1 MNRTSSRSA
10 EPVARHGRLRSP
22 HPAAQI
28 AVIVGAMAIV
38 VALALAGTAAFALWA
53 TTSTI
58 AKNAVTLENTV
69 ELPPDMGAI
78 EGGANLLVVGTDSC
92 QGQDLALFPRCAHDE
107 GGERNDVTMLVHISD
122 APRRITVISFPRDML
137 VPIPSCPSPDGG
149 RYSAM
154 SSQMM
159 NASYSYGGLPCTA
172 LTVEQLTGE
181 KIQFAAAIRWTGV
194 IHMSDAIGGV
204 QVCLAGD
211 VNDRHTGLHLT
222 AGEHVLKGAEAL
234 QFLRI
239 RHGIGD
245 GSDLGR
251 ISNQQQFMTSLV
263 RKVQSGDV
271 LSHPS
276 TLFSLATTAM
286 QQVTDKQLILSD
298 QLANP
303 TRMVQIAMAL
313 KSVPYKDIVFV
324 QYPTRYAQGDGR
336 SSRVLPVTSAADAL
350 FAALR
355 ENRAIRLTGKASQ
368 GLGVEVKGEAT
379 SPSPSPS
386 ASPGSTAGA
395 TTAPD
400 PDANAVDLPQEIAG
414 TTAAQVTCTRPQQ

>member
-1 MNRTSSRSA
+1 VSRTTPPARQTL
-10 EPVARHGRLRSP
+10 ARHGRLRTP
-22 HPAAQI
+22 HPVAQI
-28 AVIVGAMAIV
+28 AVVVGAMIAAIAV
-38 VALALAGTAAFALWA
+38 SLVGTAAFAVWN

-58 AKNAVTLENTV
+58 AENAVTLENV
-69 ELPPDMGAI
+69 PELPPSMGAI
-78 EGGANLLVVGTDSC
+78 EGGANILLVGTDSC
-92 QGQDLALFPRCAHDE
+92 QGQDIRIFPRCAHDD

-122 APRRITVISFPRDML
+122 KPRRITVVSFPRDML
-137 VPIPSCPSPDGG
+137 VPIPSCPAKDGG

-159 NASYSYGGLPCTA
+159 NASYMYGGVACTA
-172 LTVEQLTGE
+172 LTVEQLTGV

-204 QVCLAGD
+204 RVCVTGE
-211 VNDRHTGLHLT
+211 VNDGNTGLHLS
-222 AGEHVLKGAEAL
+222 AGAHVLKGAAAL

-239 RHGIGD
+239 RHGIAD

-263 RKVQSGDV
+263 RKVQTGGV
-271 LSHPS
+271 LADPA

-286 QQVTDKQLILSD
+286 AQVTEKQLILSD

-313 KSVPYKDIVFV
+313 KSVPYDDIVFV
-324 QYPTRYAQGDGR
+324 QYPTRYQGTG
-336 SSRVLPVTSAADAL
+336 SGQVVLPVTDAANVLFDAL
-350 FAALR
+350 R
-355 ENRAIRLTGKASQ
+355 DNKAIRLTGSASQ
-368 GLGVEVKGEAT
+368 VYNGPEVQGNAPQPAAT
-379 SPSPSPS
+379 PAPTASGSP
-386 ASPGSTAGA
+386 AA
-395 TTAPD
+395 TTAPT
-400 PDANAVDLPQEIAG
+400 PDAGAVELPASIAG